1 VQELIEKINWDRTAW
16 HGAINLKNH
25 GFLIFADTLEHLE
38 RIVNEVELIERS
50 IGFERID

>member
-25 GFLIFADTLEHLE
+25 GFLIFADTLEHLAEEVHKAKLFE
-38 RIVNEVELIERS
+38 RP
-50 IGFERID
+50 IGFESV